1 MSRFAGPQVLV
12 IGELNVDI
20 VASGLRSLPQLGS
33 ETIATDFV
41 LTLGSASAIFA
52 AGISKLGHQVTFIS
66 QVGKDQFGEFCIS
79 ALEANGVSTDQIQRN
94 AEVKT
99 GATIALSGVRDR
111 ALVTYPGAIE
121 SFSYEQLHISILKG
135 HRHLHMTSYFLQK
148 SLRPSFPEIF
158 RQAKD
163 AGLTTSFDPNSD
175 PTGSWTKAVRRVLRH
190 TDVFF
195 INERE
200 AMQMTRSSTVQKA
213 LKTLGDMVPC
223 AVIKLGAKGATAIRG
238 TEITRVPGFKVNA
251 VDTTGAGDSFD
262 AGFISSYL
270 RAAPLMECLRQGN
283 ACGALSTR
291 KPGGTAGQPD
301 RARLRKFLRSQN

>member
-20 VASGLRSLPQLGS
+20 VATGLRSLPQLGS
-33 ETIATDFV
+33 ETIAADFA

-52 AGISKLGHQVTFIS
+52 AGISKLGHRVTFVS
-66 QVGKDQFGEFCIS
+66 QVGMDQFGEFCIS

-94 AEVKT
+94 AQVKT

-121 SFSYEQLHISILKG
+121 SFSYEQLNISILKG

-148 SLRPSFPEIF
+148 GLRPSFPQIF
-158 RQAKD
+158 RHAKE

-175 PTGSWTKAVRRVLRH
+175 PSGPWSKAVRGVLRY
-190 TDVFF
+190 TDVLF
-195 INERE
+195 INQRE

-213 LKTLGDMVPC
+213 LKTLGDLVPC
-223 AVIKLGAKGATAIRG
+223 AVIKLGSKGATAIRG
-238 TEITRVPGFKVNA
+238 TKVTRAPGFNVKA

-270 RAAPLMECLRQGN
+270 RAAPLLECLRLGN

-291 KPGGTAGQPD
+291 EPGGTAGQPD

>member
-1 MSRFAGPQVLV
+1 MSRFAGPHVLV

-20 VASGLRSLPQLGS
+20 VATGLRSLPQLGS
-33 ETIATDFV
+33 ETIAADFA

-52 AGISKLGHQVTFIS
+52 AGISKLGHQVTFVS

-79 ALEANGVSTDQIQRN
+79 ELETNSVSTEQIIRN
-94 AEVKT
+94 PQVKT
-99 GATIALSGVRDR
+99 GATIALSGMRDR

-121 SFSYEQLHISILKG
+121 SLRYEELNKSIMKG

-148 SLRPSFPEIF
+148 GLRPSFPQIF
-158 RQAKD
+158 RQAKE

-175 PTGSWTKAVRRVLRH
+175 PTGSWSKAVHGVLRH
-190 TDVFF
+190 TDVLFM
-195 INERE
+195 NQRE
-200 AMQMTRSSTVQKA
+200 AMQMTRSGTVQRA
-213 LKTLGDMVPC
+213 LKILGDLVSC
-223 AVIKLGAKGATAIRG
+223 AVIKLGSKGAMAIRG
-238 TEITRVPGFKVNA
+238 TEITRAPGFKVDA

-262 AGFISSYL
+262 AGFIGSYL
-270 RAAPLMECLRQGN
+270 RAEPLLECLRQGN

-301 RARLRKFLRSQN
+301 MKQLRKFLRSQN